1 MSTEFLDYTDGQDRH
16 YHDML
21 GYKMTEWDERHVRLE
36 MDVKPIH
43 RQRGTY
49 THGGILMGLLD
60 IAAMLSG
67 IHDRRGQVQTL
78 TLSLTT
84 NFIAAIHSR
93 RLAAIGELTHAGR
106 SVYFAESRVI
116 DIATDTLLATAQGTF
131 RIRPKTAAA
140 ADTNTDA

>member
-1 MSTEFLDYTDGQDRH
+1 MDSLDYSDGQDRH

-21 GYKMTEWDERHVRLE
+21 GYKMTEWDERNVRLE

-67 IHDRRGQVQTL
+67 VYGKRGQVQTL
-78 TLSLTT
+78 TLSLSTS
-84 NFIAAIHSR
+84 FIAAIRSE
-93 RLAAIGELTHAGR
+93 RLAAIGTLTRAGR
-106 SVYFAESRVI
+106 SVYFAESRVT

-131 RIRPKTAAA
+131 RIRPKAATASG
-140 ADTNTDA
+140 TGSEL